1 MENLHKDN
9 TAVLIIDMQNAFL
22 KDDGSIA
29 KMGIPIQRAK
39 ESIPEIQKALLKLRK
54 AGFPV
59 IHTKMSLR
67 PDYEDAGILKEA
79 FPPLHGLG
87 HCVAGTWDEE
97 IVDELAPL
105 NDDFIVLKNRFDGF
119 YNTNLDTQ
127 LRCLGVK
134 NLIVMGIATN
144 ICLEAT
150 VRSAFHRDY
159 RCFVPLET
167 TRSYTEDME
176 KGAIENFRF
185 GFAKVLTINELFSQI
200 GEDNRE

>member
-1 MENLHKDN
+1 MEGLDIKN

-22 KDDGSIA
+22 KDEGSIG
-29 KMGIPIQRAK
+29 KMGIPIERAK
-39 ESIPEIQKALLKLRK
+39 ESIPEILKTLPKLRK

-59 IHTKMSLR
+59 VYTKMSLR

-97 IVDELAPL
+97 IIDELKPAK
-105 NDDFIVLKNRFDGF
+105 DDYIILKNRFDGF
-119 YNTNLDTQ
+119 YNTGLDTQ

-185 GFAKVLTINELFSQI
+185 GFAKVMRIDELFTQLGFSDD
-200 GEDNRE
+200 E